1 MMSTPSRI
9 RVAFACVALACVTAS
24 GAVHAARSK
33 AVPDPVTLAS
43 EDAFWRGDY
52 PALEQQYAAFKK
64 PGSFARDGRL
74 ELQLFRRGL
83 ERVYANSADNI
94 EAYLKNVDQLTLEWA
109 TAHPDAPLAHIMH
122 ARALMQHGW
131 SYRGGQYADKV
142 PEQAMRDFVAYE
154 KRAVAYLGQ
163 HADVAFRDSYAH
175 VTLIEIGRAI
185 GFDDKQMAAIAR
197 EGLARNPE
205 DTDIHYAM
213 VSSLLP
219 KWGGDKRALDKYIVQ
234 ATEQTRTLFGT
245 GMYALLYSAAADAQY
260 EHALF
265 QDSNANWDKVKQGY
279 EDLLARY
286 PSSNGKRN
294 RYAWMACMA
303 KDRPTLMRLLG
314 ELGTQIDLDAWGE
327 NPERGLEAC
336 RRWATQ
342 L

>member
-1 MMSTPSRI
+1 MIFASI
-9 RVAFACVALACVTAS
+9 RGALACAALACMTAS
-24 GAVHAARSK
+24 SAVHAATTK
-33 AVPDPVTLAS
+33 PAPDPITEAS
-43 EDAFWRGDY
+43 EEAFWSGDF
-52 PALEQQYAAFKK
+52 PVLEQQNARLRK
-64 PGSFARDGRL
+64 PGSFTPDGRL
-74 ELQLFRRGL
+74 ELRAFRRGL
-83 ERVYANSADNI
+83 DRVYNNSADNI
-94 EAYLKNVDQLTLEWA
+94 EAYLSNVDQLTLEWA

-122 ARALMQHGW
+122 ARALMRHGW
-131 SYRGGQYADKV
+131 SYRGGQYAHKV

-175 VTLIEIGRAI
+175 VTLLDIGKAI
-185 GFDDKQMAAIAR
+185 GFEDKQMAAIAR

-213 VSSLLP
+213 ALSLLP
-219 KWGGDKRALDKYIVQ
+219 KWGGDKRALDTYIVQ

-245 GMYALLYSAAADAQY
+245 GMYALLYSAAADEQY

-265 QDSNANWDKVKQGY
+265 QDSHADWGKVKQGY
-279 EDLLARY
+279 EDLLVRY

-314 ELGTQIDLDAWGE
+314 EIGTQIDLEAWGE